1 MEIWCR
7 WLLHDSLKNCRL
19 VVQFSESPQKY
30 SIKYF
35 VFSTILHIFV
45 SLKFKYMF
53 DENLFTPMIDGE
65 KDKEIIGS
73 QLFINFLNQLEGWK
87 TKCKNLHWAAPK
99 KNIHVYLDEFLDIM
113 SDYQDGLAEGYMGIL
128 GKMSPNVIKGISS
141 ESLNAIDLISEVL
154 RGTIAFYDKI
164 PKETIYKGIASECET
179 FIQNIN
185 KYKYLFSL
193 CDIRPY

>member
-1 MEIWCR
+1 MFE
-7 WLLHDSLKNCRL
+7 
-19 VVQFSESPQKY
+19 ES
-30 SIKYF
+30 
-35 VFSTILHIFV
+35 
-45 SLKFKYMF
+45 
-53 DENLFTPMIDGE
+53 LFTPMIENE
-65 KDKEIIGS
+65 KDKEISNS
-73 QLFINFLNQLEGWK
+73 QFFINFLNQIEGWK

-113 SDYQDGLAEGYMGIL
+113 SDYQDGLAEGYQGIL
-128 GKMSPNVIKGISS
+128 GKMAPNAIKSIPS

-154 RGTIAFYDKI
+154 KGTIEFYDKI
-164 PKETIYKGIASECET
+164 PQSTVYKGITSECET